1 VSAATV
7 NDIYYSGDSTV
18 INPMGEI
25 LYQKAHEEDVF
36 TVTLQKE
43 EVETVREKMP
53 FWRDADPFMIMQ

>member
-1 VSAATV
+1 
-7 NDIYYSGDSTV
+7 
-18 INPMGEI
+18 MGEI